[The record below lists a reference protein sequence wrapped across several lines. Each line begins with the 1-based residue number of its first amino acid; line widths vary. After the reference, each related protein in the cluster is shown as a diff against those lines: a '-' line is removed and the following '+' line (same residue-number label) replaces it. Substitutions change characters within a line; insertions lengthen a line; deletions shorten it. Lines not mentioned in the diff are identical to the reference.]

1 MRERLPKRVVSGGQ
15 TGVDRAALEVALELG
30 LPCGGWCPKGRLAED
45 GVIPKR
51 YPLVETPSDEY
62 AQRTEWNVRDSD
74 GTLILS
80 RGGILKGG
88 SALTASLAARYGR
101 PCLTVDLTAPPDP
114 AAIRD
119 WIARNQVRTLN
130 VAGPRAGDSPGL
142 YEQAARVLHELLA
155 SQQPARDTEPRTS
168 DTSAET
174 P

>member
-1 MRERLPKRVVSGGQ
+1 MPERLPERVVSGGQ

-45 GVIPKR
+45 GAIPKR

-74 GTLILS
+74 GTLVLY
-80 RGGILKGG
+80 RGVLKGG
-88 SALTASLAARYGR
+88 SALTARLAARYGR
-101 PCLTVDLTAPPDP
+101 PCLTVDLAAPPDP

-119 WIARNQVRTLN
+119 WIARHQVRTLN

-142 YEQAARVLHELLA
+142 YEQAARLLHELLA
-155 SQQPARDTEPRTS
+155 PQQPARDAEPRTN
-168 DTSAET
+168 DRSAET